1 MRLVASGGGTRVQ
14 PWLQAIAEATGR
26 PVQVSRV
33 AEGAAQG
40 AAFLGRMAAGL
51 ESSITDAARWAS
63 IERVVEPR
71 PEWIGPTKERYR
83 RFLELSGSKL
93 A

>member
-1 MRLVASGGGTRVQ
+1 
-14 PWLQAIAEATGR
+14 
-26 PVQVSRV
+26 
-33 AEGAAQG
+33 
-40 AAFLGRMAAGL
+40 MAAGL